1 MYFSLSYLSG
11 AMTNPNCE
19 YSLNIPAMVTLAE
32 WAHNPD
38 WDQTGHAANSR
49 AVKEFLLE
57 SAISSY
63 DQEEDKEAA
72 PVDPE
77 NELRESDVD
86 LIFQMFWL
94 PHSHGPKI
102 TELLENFQFCKEN
115 AAVVRG
121 WKKFDLGKQLHVSK
135 WTIITVI
142 FSTRR
147 PARHNRRVDGESYCN
162 KQHMQT
168 FFHGRISSCDP

>member
-1 MYFSLSYLSG
+1 MSILLSYLSG

-19 YSLNIPAMVTLAE
+19 LSLNIPAMVTLAE

-49 AVKEFLLE
+49 AVE

-63 DQEEDKEAA
+63 DQEPGAEEVA

-77 NELRESDVD
+77 NELREADVD

-121 WKKFDLGKQLHVSK
+121 WKKFDLGK
-135 WTIITVI
+135 
-142 FSTRR
+142 
-147 PARHNRRVDGESYCN
+147 
-162 KQHMQT
+162 
-168 FFHGRISSCDP
+168 

>member
-1 MYFSLSYLSG
+1 MIVQPVVEPMDRFTALIMNGSSVLLSYLSG

-63 DQEEDKEAA
+63 DQEPGAEEAA

-77 NELRESDVD
+77 NELREADVD

-121 WKKFDLGKQLHVSK
+121 WKKFDLGK
-135 WTIITVI
+135 
-142 FSTRR
+142 
-147 PARHNRRVDGESYCN
+147 
-162 KQHMQT
+162 
-168 FFHGRISSCDP
+168 